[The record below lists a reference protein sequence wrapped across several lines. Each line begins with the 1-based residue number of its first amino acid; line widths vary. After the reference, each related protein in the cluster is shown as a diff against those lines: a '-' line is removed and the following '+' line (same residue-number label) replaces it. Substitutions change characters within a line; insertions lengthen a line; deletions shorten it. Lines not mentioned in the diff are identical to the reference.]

1 MALQCAAIID
11 HAGLAWADLC
21 SECYCACRRQ
31 PGLLLRETETSVRRR
46 FLGSSRTSYC
56 LPVFLYVGRGTKKIN
71 GRGKKLGAGP
81 NGRPRNP
88 VERQFNVFQN

>member
-1 MALQCAAIID
+1 MP
-11 HAGLAWADLC
+11 ADGNQG
-21 SECYCACRRQ
+21 CYCVKRRLRYVADFWAALGQAIACQ
-31 PGLLLRETETSVRRR
+31 S
-46 FLGSSRTSYC
+46 
-56 LPVFLYVGRGTKKIN
+56 FLYVGRGTKKIN